1 MIIVLVSLNLGQ
13 QDRVQGPAIDTGL
26 KFNSNNTSQSTVSVS
41 IARTRGPNGASEGD
55 LEGGIELVTETRC
68 GIGDTRAS
76 NYESNPDLKGYV
88 VHQVTAEVS

>member
-1 MIIVLVSLNLGQ
+1 VLVSLNLGQ

-26 KFNSNNTSQSTVSVS
+26 KFNSNDASQSTVSVS
-41 IARTRGPNGASEGD
+41 LARTRDSSGASEGD

-68 GIGDTRAS
+68 RAGDTRAS
-76 NYESNPDLKGYV
+76 NYGLNPDLKGYV